1 MFFFCQQLT
10 EEGVPEF
17 ADNLNA
23 AVQNNKSEIVNSS
36 STISAIVSM
45 LNTISNVSP
54 TVNQTV
60 MKVGHFL
67 NRALKNLSLVSL
79 QIEPM

>member
-1 MFFFCQQLT
+1 M
-10 EEGVPEF
+10 PEF

-23 AVQNNKSEIVNSS
+23 AVQSNKSEIVNSS
-36 STISAIVSM
+36 STISAIVSI

-54 TVNQTV
+54 TVTQTV
-60 MKVGHFL
+60 MKVGNFL
-67 NRALKNLSLVSL
+67 YWALKNLSVVSL